1 MKQIKTFSR
10 LVTKNYYDDDRIN
23 RFLKHHNIIDIKT
36 NVSTEYS
43 DDLSRKIIYP
53 QLITTIIYETKE
65 DQPNE

>member
-1 MKQIKTFSR
+1 MKQIKTVSR
-10 LVTKNYYDDDRIN
+10 SVTKNYDDDRIN